1 MKRTKI
7 YSIFIS
13 INAILLLFLNKE
25 FESSRMT
32 SDICT
37 STDKNRD
44 ESKMGSTSE
53 EKLVCATTGTR
64 KNNIEI
70 HKTNSE
76 LKGTCT
82 LYFIQRTMYQFDVN
96 DFQNIRSDIVS
107 ESHVNR
113 VLHKAIFFTLYI
125 YIYIH
130 VTR

>member
-37 STDKNRD
+37 SAEKNRD

-64 KNNIEI
+64 KNNKEI
-70 HKTNSE
+70 LKTNSE
-76 LKGTCT
+76 LKGICT
-82 LYFIQRTMYQFDVN
+82 LYSYREQCINLM
-96 DFQNIRSDIVS
+96 
-107 ESHVNR
+107 
-113 VLHKAIFFTLYI
+113 
-125 YIYIH
+125 
-130 VTR
+130 